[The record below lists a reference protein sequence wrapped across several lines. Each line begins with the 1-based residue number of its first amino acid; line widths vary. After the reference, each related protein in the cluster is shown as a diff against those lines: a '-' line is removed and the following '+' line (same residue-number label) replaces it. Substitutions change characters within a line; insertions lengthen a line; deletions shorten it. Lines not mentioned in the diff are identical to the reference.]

1 MAVSDPI
8 EERRREAAEK
18 FGCKAYSEYDL
29 LINDEEVELVIIA
42 TPSYL
47 HASHAVKA
55 LESGK
60 NVVCEKPMA
69 TSLAEADAMIEAAE
83 KTGNLLTVFQI
94 KIRFNFFSCI
104 SKLE

>member
-1 MAVSDPI
+1 
-8 EERRREAAEK
+8 
-18 FGCKAYSEYDL
+18 
-29 LINDEEVELVIIA
+29 
-42 TPSYL
+42 
-47 HASHAVKA
+47 
-55 LESGK
+55 
-60 NVVCEKPMA
+60 MA

>member
-1 MAVSDPI
+1 VVAVSDPI

-60 NVVCEKPMA
+60 K
-69 TSLAEADAMIEAAE
+69 
-83 KTGNLLTVFQI
+83 
-94 KIRFNFFSCI
+94 
-104 SKLE
+104 